1 MSMLK
6 EESEHP
12 NPTPVREGGELL
24 GGEALGEAEGTRLP
38 WEKRGGRRQ
47 MPVMLEDEETPPQM
61 ETHTAATR
69 LQSPPDTQRLPAFS
83 SSDTGSVH
91 DGTGPS
97 RRPTFT
103 REENQ
108 STENQSLGKYKQE
121 VERYA
126 KEVDDLKLALHA
138 KETELQK
145 MSDLSKDHAVL
156 QKETADCRKSLAE
169 TEAALE
175 RALSEVKALSEREK
189 VASNKAKEAEEAKVK
204 AEEERAEVKSKLVEL
219 EATQH
224 QTSVVLRGEMDC
236 LKLKVRTYIRT

>member
-1 MSMLK
+1 MLK
-6 EESEHP
+6 EESEQP
-12 NPTPVREGGELL
+12 NPPLVREGGELL
-24 GGEALGEAEGTRLP
+24 GGEAEGARLP

-47 MPVMLEDEETPPQM
+47 VPVMLENEKT
-61 ETHTAATR
+61 
-69 LQSPPDTQRLPAFS
+69 PPDTQALPAFS
-83 SSDTGSVH
+83 SSNSLSVH
-91 DGTGPS
+91 DGAGPS

-108 STENQSLGKYKQE
+108 STESQSLGKCKQE

-126 KEVDDLKLALHA
+126 KEVDDLKLALDA

-145 MSDLSKDHAVL
+145 MSDLRKDHAVL
-156 QKETADCRKSLAE
+156 QKETADCKKSLAE
-169 TEAALE
+169 TEVALE

-189 VASNKAKEAEEAKVK
+189 VASHKAKEAEEAKVK
-204 AEEERAEVKSKLVEL
+204 AEEESGKVKSRLVEL

-236 LKLKVRTYIRT
+236 LKLKVRMCVRPF